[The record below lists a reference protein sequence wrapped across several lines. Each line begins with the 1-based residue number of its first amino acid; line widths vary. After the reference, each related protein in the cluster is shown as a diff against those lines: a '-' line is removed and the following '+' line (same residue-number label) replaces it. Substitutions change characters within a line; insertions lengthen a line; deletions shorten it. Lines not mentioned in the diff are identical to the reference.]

1 MPDATPCPPAEGS
14 TVINPLTALL
24 GLFSHDVGID
34 LGTANTLVMVK
45 GRGVVIDEPSVVAI
59 DRQTKKIL
67 AIGAEAKRMVGRTPS
82 SIVAVR
88 PLKDGVI
95 SDFEVTER
103 MLQYFIRSVHERFGF
118 GIPRPRVVVGIPS
131 GVTEV
136 EKRAVHDAALNA
148 GARAAFLVEEPMAAA
163 IGAGLPIMEPNG
175 CMIVDIGGGTT
186 EVAVI
191 ALGGV
196 VVSTSIRTAGDEM
209 DQEIIAYARQ
219 VHNMLIGE
227 RTAEEI
233 KIEAGSAFPL
243 DEEGTVEIR
252 GRDLAT
258 GLPKSVEVSTVEI
271 RDALSGSINAVIDA
285 VRSTI
290 EITPPELVADLM
302 YRRHR
307 ARGWRRV
314 AARPRPATGAGDAV
328 SGVRRRRPAALRRQ
342 GHRRSARRGEDA
354 AEGAVRPRRP
364 QAPALT
370 TPPPQLGS
378 THDRPLIRA
387 LRGTKSTHPFRMCL

>member
-1 MPDATPCPPAEGS
+1 LF
-14 TVINPLTALL
+14 NPLTTLL
-24 GLFSHDVGID
+24 GFFSHDIGID
-34 LGTANTLVMVK
+34 LGTANTLVMVR
-45 GRGVVIDEPSVVAI
+45 GRGIVIDEPSVVAI
-59 DRQTKKIL
+59 DKVSKKIL
-67 AIGAEAKRMVGRTPS
+67 AIGAEAKRMVGRTPAN
-82 SIVAVR
+82 IVAVR

-103 MLQYFIRSVHERFGF
+103 MLHYFIRAVHARFGL
-118 GIPRPRVVVGIPS
+118 GLPRPRVVIGIPS

-163 IGAGLPIMEPNG
+163 IGSGLPVMEPHG

-191 ALGGV
+191 ALGGI
-196 VVSTSIRTAGDEM
+196 VVSTSIRVAGDEM

-227 RTAEEI
+227 RMAEEI
-233 KIEAGSAFPL
+233 KIQAGSAFPL
-243 DEEGTVEIR
+243 DEEETIEIR

-271 RDALSGSINAVIDA
+271 RDALSGSISAIVEA

-290 EITPPELVADLM
+290 EVTPPELVADLM
-302 YRRHR
+302 YRGI
-307 ARGWRRV
+307 ALAGG
-314 AARPRPATGAGDAV
+314 GAM
-328 SGVRRRRPAALRRQ
+328 
-342 GHRRSARRGEDA
+342 
-354 AEGAVRPRRP
+354 
-364 QAPALT
+364 
-370 TPPPQLGS
+370 
-378 THDRPLIRA
+378 
-387 LRGTKSTHPFRMCL
+387 LRGLDRRLAQETKFPVYVADEPLSSVVRGTGEMLEETVMLAKVQASLASRKPPR